1 MYSLCGSFF
10 VFTTLCFEDHS
21 NLLQWCFEAVCNFGK
36 KNFLAWQCAEC
47 FDFSNVDD
55 FAFSYA
61 AFDGQDLV
69 VLDELANDVCRLND
83 VVCAECNGGNAGE
96 GFGEGAVTAFVS
108 CTLSEGVRCYDI
120 FHVVFAQ
127 LLAEI
132 CGLLCVQAGVI
143 NDDNGLC
150 VFKFFG

>member
-69 VLDELANDVCRLND
+69 VLDELASAYEYNQVDRAKTGYLLENH
-83 VVCAECNGGNAGE
+83 
-96 GFGEGAVTAFVS
+96 
-108 CTLSEGVRCYDI
+108 EGV
-120 FHVVFAQ
+120 
-127 LLAEI
+127 EI
-132 CGLLCVQAGVI
+132 VI
-143 NDDNGLC
+143 TGRNPDEALIRHADYITEMKKIKHPFDLGISARE
-150 VFKFFG
+150 GIEY